1 METNNLNVFS
11 LCLMSTYGS
20 HEGKNMCIVNL
31 LSFIITNSL
40 YRYNYSYG
48 EVNPLVPKSS
58 L

>member
-1 METNNLNVFS
+1 MVVMRE
-11 LCLMSTYGS
+11 
-20 HEGKNMCIVNL
+20 KNMCIVNL